1 MSFRQKLVN
10 EVRVVMVTTA
20 YFAVCFGIL
29 VLLKRLYLADYQIQ
43 FRGLSLALIG
53 ALIVA
58 KVVLLMEH
66 VSLGEW
72 VRSHAVVVDVL
83 LRTFLEALGV
93 AVVLLLERGF
103 EARHEHGG
111 FGPGVTWVFQHRD
124 MHHVWADTIGV
135 SGALLGFNFVSATRQ
150 HLGEGRLHRLF
161 LSPPIDRL
169 NPREINE
176 TMKGTQL

>member
-1 MSFRQKLVN
+1 MSFRQKLVK
-10 EVRVVMVTTA
+10 EFRVVVVTTV
-20 YFAVCFGIL
+20 YFAVWFGLL

-43 FRGLSLALIG
+43 FRGLSLALVG
-53 ALIVA
+53 ALVVA

-72 VRSHAVVVDVL
+72 IRNHAVAVDVI

-103 EARHEHGG
+103 EARQEHGG
-111 FGPGVTWVFQHRD
+111 FVPGVTWVFQHRD

-135 SGALLGFNFVSATRQ
+135 SGALLGFNFVSAIRQ

-161 LSPPIDRL
+161 LSPPVEGLKTQARD
-169 NPREINE
+169 E
-176 TMKGTQL
+176 TAKGT